1 MEIIKADSISTLLLQ
16 ILFKEIV
23 QSEYLI
29 VLNLYSLHSPLV
41 RQKTS
46 GVTILTQLPLLK

>member
-29 VLNLYSLHSPLV
+29 VLNL
-41 RQKTS
+41 
-46 GVTILTQLPLLK
+46 